1 MTTLAEKIIGEHVG
15 REVKPGEIVITPI
28 DGALGQDGTS
38 PLAIKQI
45 KELGRENVANP
56 SRTFFYIDHSAP
68 SPRMELSNDHMS
80 IREFARSSGS
90 VIRDIGDGICH
101 QIMAED
107 YARPGDIIIGA
118 DSHTCTAGALCAFA
132 TGMGSTDVAVGMAL
146 GKTWLRVP
154 ETFGI
159 KVTGKFQKGVSSKDL
174 ILHLIG
180 KLGADGATYKSLEF
194 FGRAIKG
201 MKMHERLVISNM
213 AVEAG
218 AKAGLIES
226 DDKTKKYL
234 EERGRA
240 ESYREIKA
248 ENPEYEKVIRLKAAE
263 IPPTV
268 AVPHTVD
275 NTRSIEHEDC
285 RNVKIDQV
293 FIGSCTNG
301 RFEDLQL
308 VAKILEGKKKH
319 PNTRLIVTPASKDV
333 LLKGI
338 KKGVIQTLINAGAA
352 ITTPGCGAC
361 VGVHGGILGDGERC
375 LSTTNR
381 NFKGRM
387 GNPQAFVYLAS
398 PATAAATALKGE
410 IADPREV
417 ML

>member
-1 MTTLAEKIIGEHVG
+1 AIE
-15 REVKPGEIVITPI
+15 
-28 DGALGQDGTS
+28 ALPMDQ
-38 PLAIKQI
+38 
-45 KELGRENVANP
+45 
-56 SRTFFYIDHSAP
+56 
-68 SPRMELSNDHMS
+68 
-80 IREFARSSGS
+80 
-90 VIRDIGDGICH
+90 
-101 QIMAED
+101 
-107 YARPGDIIIGA
+107 
-118 DSHTCTAGALCAFA
+118 
-132 TGMGSTDVAVGMAL
+132 
-146 GKTWLRVP
+146 
-154 ETFGI
+154 
-159 KVTGKFQKGVSSKDL
+159 
-174 ILHLIG
+174 
-180 KLGADGATYKSLEF
+180 
-194 FGRAIKG
+194 
-201 MKMHERLVISNM
+201 RLTMCNM